1 MIVPVPRAN
10 NEARIFASNWNGMQF
25 KDPQYF
31 IDKDH
36 LALAKLT
43 IITPSGNMQ
52 RPDRV
57 MISGKHAIVIDYKFG
72 HEQPTSHLEQVRDY
86 MSLLRQM
93 GYTTEGYIIYNALQT
108 IHSI

>member
-1 MIVPVPRAN
+1 MTEKNRDAKIAEMQRLAQQEYISKYESRVNLRHLELKPYDADHEVFLVTSPDLGEMIVPVPRAN

-43 IITPSGNMQ
+43 IIT
-52 RPDRV
+52 R
-57 MISGKHAIVIDYKFG
+57 FG
-72 HEQPTSHLEQVRDY
+72 QAVSV
-86 MSLLRQM
+86 
-93 GYTTEGYIIYNALQT
+93 
-108 IHSI
+108 